1 MGKLRHAAK
10 SEVVWAQQPLTQ
22 PPAGRVGFRSQD
34 SPSGC
39 GSAAN
44 PLCDPGGGGDPVRAS
59 RSQSEHRLEEAEVT
73 VRVLSAQPCLAQ
85 RRAEMLCSLTVVHA
99 LLLPRNHLERR
110 KEGKKGRNPC
120 SWEAEKLSGEMEDI
134 HRNQTPGCTALLA
147 GDRRTHY
154 PLPSCLVQG
163 QLAERRH
170 LKITAQNRPWGQ
182 SPADGVCVSEGSL
195 RAGAP

>member
-1 MGKLRHAAK
+1 MKWYGLSNLSLSPPRAEWGSGLRILPLDAAQLPIRCAIPVGAGTQ
-10 SEVVWAQQPLTQ
+10 SES
-22 PPAGRVGFRSQD
+22 VG
-34 SPSGC
+34 
-39 GSAAN
+39 
-44 PLCDPGGGGDPVRAS
+44 AS
-59 RSQSEHRLEEAEVT
+59 RSQSEHRFEEAEVT

-120 SWEAEKLSGEMEDI
+120 SWEAEKLSREMEDI
-134 HRNQTPGCTALLA
+134 HRNQTPGCKALLA
-147 GDRRTHY
+147 GDRQTHY